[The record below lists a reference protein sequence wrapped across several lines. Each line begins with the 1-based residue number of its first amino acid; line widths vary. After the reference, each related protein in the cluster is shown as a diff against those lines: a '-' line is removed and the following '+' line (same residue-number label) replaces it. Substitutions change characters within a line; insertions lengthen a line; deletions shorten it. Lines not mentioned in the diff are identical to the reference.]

1 MQDITINGK
10 VFKVNS
16 VVEIIDEVHLHLDVD
31 SGYIILVNVIE
42 QGYATTEEFI
52 NYLNS

>member
-1 MQDITINGK
+1 MQDITINGV

-31 SGYIILVNVIE
+31 TGYIILVNVIQ
-42 QGYATTEEFI
+42 QGYKTIQEFI
-52 NYLNS
+52 DFLNR